1 MWLVSISMIA
11 NNILY
16 ILRNVILPWIY
27 ICILLSNKFN
37 CLYLNCS
44 PMIKCLYLVNKL
56 VQIFANFDICKII
69 SIDVD

>member
-16 ILRNVILPWIY
+16 ILRNAILPWVY

-56 VQIFANFDICKII
+56 V
-69 SIDVD
+69 